1 MTILITGATGLVG
14 ERLVPRLVEAGF
26 DCRLLLRTGKTCPP
40 DATAVIGDILHPST
54 LSEAVRGVSAIVH
67 LAAVF
72 RSPDT
77 DLIWKSNLE
86 GTRNL
91 IAAVQA
97 DAPDARF
104 IMASTSN
111 VYSKNSPQ
119 PGRETDHVEPEQ
131 AYPASKVAAETRL
144 RESGLNWS
152 ILRFPFVYG
161 DGDGHLE
168 MLPKHLVASGFHP
181 ANRMSTIHHRDIATA
196 MRMAL
201 AGSFDGRIV
210 NISDEAPTTVYELA
224 GLAGHQM
231 EPSAEAMQHP
241 WYLHVDASLA
251 RSLGFRPTVRTVY
264 QAEEQGMM

>member
-14 ERLVPRLVEAGF
+14 ERLVPRLLEAGL

-40 DATAVIGDILHPST
+40 GASAVTGDILDPST

-77 DLIWKSNLE
+77 DLIWRSNLE
-86 GTRNL
+86 GTSNL

-111 VYSKNSPQ
+111 VYNRNSTQ
-119 PGRETDHVEPEQ
+119 PARETDSVEPEQ
-131 AYPASKVAAETRL
+131 AYPASKVAAEKLL

-161 DGDGHLE
+161 DADGHLE
-168 MLPKHLVASGFHP
+168 MLPKHLVTFGFHP

-196 MRMAL
+196 MRLAL
-201 AGSFDGRIV
+201 EGAFDSRIV
-210 NISDEAPTTVYELA
+210 NISDEAPTTVYELV
-224 GLAGHQM
+224 GLVGHQM
-231 EPSAEAMQHP
+231 EHSVEAMQNP

-264 QAEEQGMM
+264 EAVQEGIL

>member
-1 MTILITGATGLVG
+1 VT
-14 ERLVPRLVEAGF
+14 
-26 DCRLLLRTGKTCPP
+26 
-40 DATAVIGDILHPST
+40 GDILDPST

-77 DLIWKSNLE
+77 NLIWRSNEE
-86 GTRNL
+86 GTHNL

-97 DAPDARF
+97 NAPDARF

-111 VYSKNSPQ
+111 VYDRTAAQ
-119 PGRETDHVEPEQ
+119 PGRETDSVKPEQ
-131 AYPASKVAAETRL
+131 AYPASKVAAETLL

-168 MLPKHLVASGFHP
+168 MLPKHLDTFGFHP

-210 NISDEAPTTVYELA
+210 NISDEAPTTIYELV
-224 GLAGHQM
+224 GVVGGQM
-231 EPSAEAMQHP
+231 QPSAEPMENP
-241 WYLHVDASLA
+241 WHLHVDASLA

-264 QAEEQGMM
+264 QAAQEGIM

>member
-14 ERLVPRLVEAGF
+14 ERLVPRLVKA
-26 DCRLLLRTGKTCPP
+26 DLACRLLLRTGKICPP
-40 DATAVIGDILHPST
+40 GATAVTGDILDPPT
-54 LSEAVRGVSAIVH
+54 LSQAVRGVSAVVH

-77 DLIWKSNLE
+77 DLIWRSNLE

-111 VYSKNSPQ
+111 VYNKNSPQ
-119 PGRETDHVEPEQ
+119 PGRETDDVEPEQ
-131 AYPASKVAAETRL
+131 AYPASKIAAEKLL

-152 ILRFPFVYG
+152 ITRFPFVYG
-161 DGDGHLE
+161 DGDGHLK
-168 MLPKHLVASGFHP
+168 MLPKHLAAFGFHP

-196 MRMAL
+196 MKLAL
-201 AGSFDGRIV
+201 AGNFDGRIV

-224 GLAGHQM
+224 GLVGHQM
-231 EPSAEAMQHP
+231 KPSSTPMHNP

-251 RSLGFRPTVRTVY
+251 RSLGFQPTVRTVF
-264 QAEEQGMM
+264 QAVQEQIL